1 MPSPKADDEAQERK
15 LLEPPSILQIG
26 DYMATDIVVESHG
39 SIFLL
44 RPISDSGR
52 MWIEENIGQQNGFQ
66 PYWPTVVAL
75 NSKVNGEEAQPSA
88 ILMLWCSA
96 KSFLLNWLMPRQL

>member
-26 DYMATDIVVESHG
+26 DHMATDIVVENHG

-52 MWIEENIGQQNGFQ
+52 VWIEENIGQQNGFQ
-66 PYWPTVVAL
+66 PYWPTVVVEPRYVEDV
-75 NSKVNGEEAQPSA
+75 VNGIQAGALGVS
-88 ILMLWCSA
+88 
-96 KSFLLNWLMPRQL
+96 